1 MSRNSWSLNWILLLT
16 LTLSPLAHAQSP
28 SGDDT
33 PQRDSPY
40 RFRTLFK
47 DIEDYAL
54 APLHWDTEEWVY
66 AGGAVAA
73 IAAAHG
79 FDETVRR
86 HFTLGATTSSLNGK
100 DPHSLSDALPAAVVV
115 GGTFFYAWNIDNDA
129 GRSETWA
136 MLEAAGLGSGTA
148 YALKFA
154 AGREGPNDT
163 VNDNHWRKGGSSF
176 PSLHVTFATAI
187 GTVLAED
194 GGDEYR
200 WLRRTLGYGMAA
212 GTAYLRLKHDQ
223 HWLSDTVAGAAI
235 GGASGRFALDRDP
248 STARNWTLGVSP
260 VSGGAVVSYA
270 ARF

>member
-1 MSRNSWSLNWILLLT
+1 MFRNSRFPGWIVVAALT
-16 LTLSPLAHAQSP
+16 LPTSAQAQSAP
-28 SGDDT
+28 EEGSTDR
-33 PQRDSPY
+33 PSPY
-40 RFRTLFK
+40 RFGTLFR
-47 DIEDYAL
+47 DIRDYII
-54 APLHWDTEEWVY
+54 APLHWDTEQWVY
-66 AGGAVAA
+66 VGGAVAA
-73 IAAAHG
+73 VTAAHG
-79 FDETVRR
+79 FDETVQR
-86 HFTLGATTSSLNGK
+86 HFANGQTTSLNGK

-148 YALKFA
+148 YVLKFA
-154 AGREGPNDT
+154 AGREGPNQT
-163 VNDNHWRKGGSSF
+163 LNDNQWRKGGSSF

-200 WLRRTLGYGMAA
+200 WIRRALGYGMAA

-223 HWLSDTVAGAAI
+223 HWLSDTVAGAAV
-235 GGASGRFALDRDP
+235 GGSSGIFALNRDHP
-248 STARNWTLGVSP
+248 TDRNWTLGVTP

-270 ARF
+270 AKF